1 MKKKIS
7 GFAASGHAQPEI
19 RPNDIFKD
27 KYGGLVTVKSVGD
40 YQITYNREGY
50 SFVCVASRQRFE
62 RSFTLVRKAPAE
74 EFSDIEKIMSV
85 TGAERIRVVR
95 EIIRA
100 RGKSK

>member
-27 KYGGLVTVKSVGD
+27 KYGSQVTVKTVDD
-40 YQITYNREGY
+40 YLITYNRDGY

-62 RSFTLVRKAPAE
+62 RNFTLVRKAPPAK
-74 EFSDIEKIMSV
+74 FNDIEKIMSV

-95 EIIRA
+95 EIIRE